1 MRKTVIPSNY
11 SIDDRTRI
19 FGVNTKG
26 LTPAARH
33 AEQQKYRQAK
43 RNTARMT
50 KKAKPKKKN

>member
-1 MRKTVIPSNY
+1 MKKTVIPTNY

-19 FGVNTKG
+19 FGANTRE
-26 LTPAARH
+26 LLPADRN

-43 RNTARMT
+43 RMTARAT